1 MAQREEAQEREA
13 EQARRVVRRTL
24 IGMAVAIVLFLATA
38 ALAVGLVGASVEA
51 DERSRVAAQQTAR
64 AQAFVAGLETE
75 RGRRFEAATA
85 ALQGLA
91 LPFNYNAD
99 FSQTSLWTE
108 LVETW
113 SADEFL
119 VPPLQHAADTVWAAA
134 FDPTGERVATA
145 DTKSNTARIWD
156 AQTGEPI
163 GKPLQHEGIVGAAA
177 FDPKGERVVTA
188 SADNTA
194 RIWRA
199 PPTGQALVEQIRT
212 ALGPRAPEPVKLP
225 ENSSRQESYG
235 ALMALGAQTLFA
247 RVQGLLQP
255 H

>member
-1 MAQREEAQEREA
+1 LAQREEAQEREA

-163 GKPLQHEGIVGAAA
+163 GKPLQHEGIVGAARST
-177 FDPKGERVVTA
+177 PKVSGSSPPLWTRPPASGAPRPPGRLSWNRFEQPWVPARQSQLNCPRIRAAKRATA
-188 SADNTA
+188 
-194 RIWRA
+194 
-199 PPTGQALVEQIRT
+199 P
-212 ALGPRAPEPVKLP
+212 
-225 ENSSRQESYG
+225 
-235 ALMALGAQTLFA
+235 
-247 RVQGLLQP
+247 
-255 H
+255 

>member
-119 VPPLQHAADTVWAAA
+119 VPPLQHAADTV
-134 FDPTGERVATA
+134 
-145 DTKSNTARIWD
+145 
-156 AQTGEPI
+156 
-163 GKPLQHEGIVGAAA
+163 GAAA

-235 ALMALGAQTLFA
+235 ALMALGAQTRFA

>member
-1 MAQREEAQEREA
+1 
-13 EQARRVVRRTL
+13 
-24 IGMAVAIVLFLATA
+24 MAVAIVLFLATA
-38 ALAVGLVGASVEA
+38 ALAVRLVGASVEA

-85 ALQGLA
+85 APQGLA

-113 SADEFL
+113 CRRVS

-163 GKPLQHEGIVGAAA
+163 GKPLQHEGIVGTAA

-212 ALGPRAPEPVKLP
+212 ALGPRMPEPVKLP

-235 ALMALGAQTLFA
+235 ALW
-247 RVQGLLQP
+247 

>member
-1 MAQREEAQEREA
+1 LAQREEAQEREA

-134 FDPTGERVATA
+134 FDP
-145 DTKSNTARIWD
+145 
-156 AQTGEPI
+156 
-163 GKPLQHEGIVGAAA
+163 
-177 FDPKGERVVTA
+177 KGERIVTA
-188 SADNTA
+188 SLDKTA

-199 PPTGQALVEQIRT
+199 PPTGKALVEQIRT